1 MSFSSS
7 PWSSLKGSRGTVV
20 AFLGGRAKVE
30 LQETTKSPWFLRD
43 DVHDLSSSSFSF
55 SSSSSSVHGM
65 SGGMIDL
72 TEDGSDSSG
81 EARATCDVIFS
92 VASHIHT

>member
-7 PWSSLKGSRGTVV
+7 PCSSLKGSRGTVV

-43 DVHDLSSSSFSF
+43 DVHDLSSSS